1 MRNTT
6 SDISPTHWVKV
17 SSRVYC
23 STALFAK
30 TRSNFS
36 GLKTRSSVPR
46 TMTLTGLRSR
56 NFSKHLP
63 KTILLAPVSHD
74 LLSHLTPQK
83 RMEYQ
88 KPRNYNTLR
97 PLQGRVGIAYH
108 DGTVG
113 ATETVGGAHP
123 ALSGWSKLRFVE
135 ERASFA
141 GNCIRKVTVSFLFA
155 HRRISLNAPF

>member
-23 STALFAK
+23 STALSAK

-46 TMTLTGLRSR
+46 TMTLTGLRSM

-63 KTILLAPVSHD
+63 KNILLAPVSHD
-74 LLSHLTPQK
+74 LLSRLTPQK

-97 PLQGRVGIAYH
+97 PLQGWPCPPY
-108 DGTVG
+108 
-113 ATETVGGAHP
+113 
-123 ALSGWSKLRFVE
+123 
-135 ERASFA
+135 ERAL
-141 GNCIRKVTVSFLFA
+141 VVVSVRLD
-155 HRRISLNAPF
+155 